1 MEGGNFW
8 GSAGTRKKDSMG
20 LEDGEEE
27 EWLCAGQGV
36 VGFPAIPPPQ
46 TPKEPMEFL
55 SRSWSLSAAEISR
68 ALLAGGRKR
77 NFVVDRL
84 PDMMIPEIFAPVP
97 PQHRPRFAEENST
110 IARRRSIGS
119 WFQSKESG
127 RSKMNKERLRADKAR
142 IHAEVSVAGLAAAV
156 AAVAARPYSNDPKM
170 SIAMASATELLAS
183 HCIEMAEQAGADHER
198 VASAVQS
205 AVNVRSAGDLMTLTA
220 AAATALRGAAATK
233 LRLER
238 DCRNDSTVAPCEKG
252 GRICPDAS
260 SCDGDLF
267 KRTQKGSIHRKRVSV
282 YVNTKSQVIVQLK
295 SKHAG
300 GAFSKKK
307 KCVVYGVCGDCP
319 AWPGRREEGPDGRS
333 YFGLRTARGLLEF
346 ECETKICKQ
355 RWIDGVEGLLSL
367 AGGSGGIENSV
378 ELLRI
383 A

>member
-1 MEGGNFW
+1 
-8 GSAGTRKKDSMG
+8 MG

-68 ALLAGGRKR
+68 ALLAGGE
-77 NFVVDRL
+77 FHDSPPPIDREL
-84 PDMMIPEIFAPVP
+84 
-97 PQHRPRFAEENST
+97 
-110 IARRRSIGS
+110 
-119 WFQSKESG
+119 
-127 RSKMNKERLRADKAR
+127 MNKERLRADKAR

-156 AAVAARPYSNDPKM
+156 AAHRH
-170 SIAMASATELLAS
+170 ASATELLAS

-252 GRICPDAS
+252 RRICPDAS